1 MSVNRL
7 SNLDMQRVHSGALPE
22 QMTANKVVYTHGEE
36 NNSGP
41 ITQDELL
48 LSSAEILSDINSTAV
63 EVGSSLD
70 TDSHHTISSAGG
82 NDIGSRSELNRSS
95 SLPSVDELLE
105 PSTERRE
112 RTQQQSGNDSL
123 AESIFAS
130 MKFNSPPQSS
140 SVYSPTSPLQPLASD
155 EDLTL
160 NTGKSQSVTDL
171 PLANSSNGADVYTR
185 AYISYSNLHK
195 KAKKTE
201 SLPGKFRGSLDSHDN
216 DSQFRSKS
224 SVPSVGLN
232 LQNMSLEDVHSASK
246 LQMDQIWQEVE
257 SSSSLTSPQVVS
269 PTNEESPHPKDSILT
284 QTPDEWID
292 NNDTRIDNT
301 DMGGVKSEPSFNA
314 IRNHT
319 QLNREDN
326 NRLAMTTYCTVCV
339 SHYLVYVN
347 TKICHLPLQKVCYV

>member
-1 MSVNRL
+1 
-7 SNLDMQRVHSGALPE
+7 MQRVHSGALPE

-41 ITQDELL
+41 VTQDELL

-105 PSTERRE
+105 LSTERRE
-112 RTQQQSGNDSL
+112 RTQQQIGNDSL
-123 AESIFAS
+123 AESIFAT
-130 MKFNSPPQSS
+130 MKLNSPPQSS

-160 NTGKSQSVTDL
+160 NTGKSQSVTDI

-185 AYISYSNLHK
+185 AYISYSNLPK

-257 SSSSLTSPQVVS
+257 SSSNLTSPQVVS
-269 PTNEESPHPKDSILT
+269 PPNEESPHP

-292 NNDTRIDNT
+292 NNNTGIDNT
-301 DMGGVKSEPSFNA
+301 DIGMVKSEPSFNA

-319 QLNREDN
+319 QLMREDN
-326 NRLAMTTYCTVCV
+326 NRLAMMINCTVCAV
-339 SHYLVYVN
+339 NNYLVYVN
-347 TKICHLPLQKVCYV
+347 TKICH